1 MAYVKTAISLPEDM
15 FAAISARASET
26 RQSRSALIAEAIAGY
41 LRNLQ
46 DEEFTRQMN
55 EAVASVSDEEWE
67 NELKWTRSSARRALD
82 RLTELDGGW
91 RAP

>member
-1 MAYVKTAISLPEDM
+1 MAHVKTAISLPEDM

-41 LRNLQ
+41 LRNLK

-55 EAVASVSDEEWE
+55 EAVASVSNAEWE
-67 NELKWTRSSARRALD
+67 SELKWTRASARRTFD
-82 RLTELDGGW
+82 RLNELDGGW
-91 RAP
+91 QAP